1 MAGMTEP
8 TMPTEW
14 QKLLIEQ
21 RSAKIRQAN
30 AKKEELKALE
40 AEIRIMAMIAK
51 IDSHSEEAV

>member
-1 MAGMTEP
+1 MTEP

-21 RSAKIRQAN
+21 RSAKIRQFN

-40 AEIRIMAMIAK
+40 AEIRIMKMIAK
-51 IDSHSEEAV
+51 IDSDSEEAV